1 MRSWILIAAA
11 VGLVSYAAVSHAL
24 KRAPAPQPP
33 AQPAAPDASAEPVV
47 LEQVVDVTNIDA
59 LLEPRT
65 ATDDGAPFEQIE
77 FPARAPMEVAPAPR
91 GVSAVPEV
99 VDPSRAV
106 WYGPGRFPKQ
116 LDQCAAPD
124 DTRGDYY
131 RPSGVTVGIALYF

>member
-11 VGLVSYAAVSHAL
+11 VGLASYAAVSHAL
-24 KRAPAPQPP
+24 KRDPVSQPP
-33 AQPAAPDASAEPVV
+33 AQPAANVSAEPVV
-47 LEQVVDVTNIDA
+47 LEQVVDVTNIDS
-59 LLEPRT
+59 LLEPR
-65 ATDDGAPFEQIE
+65 AASDAGEPFEQIE
-77 FPARAPMEVAPAPR
+77 FPARAPMEVAPAR

-99 VDPSRAV
+99 VDPSRAR